1 MNEET
6 LELEI
11 KAKASEA
18 TKSVDKL
25 ISLLTNVDK
34 NINNIFTSL
43 NKVGTSYKQVNIL
56 INSFGKVS
64 EKSKKAT
71 NSIKKLGK
79 ALSLGA
85 IYTGIKH
92 FVSQYINWME
102 LVVDRTEQLNLFNV
116 VFKNIEKNGVKTF
129 STIGR
134 EAIKFQNK
142 LNEAFGT
149 NLTETL
155 KYQGLFQSMGENVGI
170 PDNYSAIMSTTMT
183 KLTYDLAS
191 LYNKSE
197 TVVAE
202 ALRAGVYAG
211 QTKPLRGYGI
221 DVTQMSMTPILNELG
236 IHDRTIKQ
244 MSQAEKEILRY
255 LATLKQAKVS
265 MGDFADTI
273 ESPANQLKIFKQQ
286 LVESK
291 VALTSLFIGSF
302 SQILPYANAFIMV
315 VKEVAEAIAI
325 MLGIE
330 LTDYNS
336 GIASTEDSYIDLE
349 ESIDNATSSAKELK
363 RQILGFDQIH
373 NINENKDNGNGNVVG
388 GIDQRLLDAIKG
400 YDNGMDRVRMKATEI
415 RDRIMEWLGF
425 TKTIDKVTG
434 AVNFKLKDGY
444 SNLKLIGGIVSVLV
458 GMKLIKGITGII
470 TGTSKIGKM
479 LGTGGLYTILKKLV
493 EPISVLGLKDGLH
506 YMILVLKDSL
516 IKFLPIVTKTIGV
529 VGSLIGVFVGSK
541 SIYNSAKKVN
551 TQMDKNNKTLK
562 ECKKGIATTVISATT
577 LGLTLGGPLGGA
589 IAGTTSLLWSG
600 IVAWEGYKARVESIA
615 RSNLFGNLTIS
626 IEEWGNILL
635 QNGVQITDYGYK
647 LNELKEKLD
656 NYNSSFIASAE
667 ALDLYGYKFGVLG
680 QKISQ
685 EDSVKI
691 IDSINNMATQSKL
704 IIEDSTNYSLQV
716 WGDTFSTMST
726 ITEDEEKDILNSI
739 VSYGQNQKDEIATA
753 QDNITKTYNKA
764 IKTRGYLTDEE
775 YKYISDQL
783 EKIRSLTQ
791 SEMSK
796 SQAEIEYLKEQ
807 FADTNLRLDEES
819 YSNFQEA
826 LTTYQKE
833 QLEKIKE
840 NYRIKLQQAEFYL
853 KQEAITEEE
862 YQNMKKTAYEQSIKE
877 QNELANE
884 ILKIQEQ
891 VYGALDQRMGELLDD
906 TSEVAS
912 KEREIIE
919 NIFKNAKI
927 DDSDLK
933 SKFKNVAKG
942 CSEAFKNEMKKKITI
957 TGNIAVGFNLQH
969 GNTFANGGILKNGKW
984 QKITQYAN
992 GGLPSIGEMFIAR
1005 EAGPELVGKIGN
1017 STAIMNNMQIVDSV
1031 KAGVYEA
1038 VSMAMNQYGGQAN
1051 QIDVHVHT
1059 DEGTVVDRINQ
1070 KTIQTGI
1077 CPINI
1082 PAL

>member
-34 NINNIFTSL
+34 NISNIFTTL
-43 NKVGTSYKQVNIL
+43 NKIGTSNKQVNVL
-56 INSFGKVS
+56 INNFGKIS
-64 EKSKKAT
+64 EKSKNAT
-71 NSIKKLGK
+71 NSIQKLEK
-79 ALSLGA
+79 ALSLGT
-85 IYTGIKH
+85 IYAGIKH
-92 FVSQYINWME
+92 FISQYINWME

-116 VFKNIEKNGVKTF
+116 VFKNVEKNGVKTF

-134 EAIKFQNK
+134 EAIKFQNR

-291 VALTSLFIGSF
+291 VALTSMFIGSF
-302 SQILPYANAFIMV
+302 SQILPYANAFVMV

-444 SNLKLIGGIVSVLV
+444 SNLKLIGGIVGVLV
-458 GMKLIKGITGII
+458 GMKLLNGITGII
-470 TGTSKIGKM
+470 TGTSKLGKI
-479 LGTGGLYTILKKLV
+479 LGTGGLYTILKNLIK
-493 EPISVLGLKDGLH
+493 PITVLGAKEGL
-506 YMILVLKDSL
+506 YYIFLTAKSS
-516 IKFLPIVTKTIGV
+516 IEKFLPVATKTVGVLGSIIG
-529 VGSLIGVFVGSK
+529 LFVGSK
-541 SIYNSAKKVN
+541 GIYNSIKKVN
-551 TQMDKNNKTLK
+551 TQVDKSNKTFK
-562 ECKKGIATTVISATT
+562 EYQKGVATTTTSATI
-577 LGLTLGGPLGGA
+577 LGTVLGGPLGGA
-589 IAGTTSLLWSG
+589 IGAVAGALWSG
-600 IVAWEGYKARVESIA
+600 IVAWEGYKERIESIA
-615 RSNLFGNLTIS
+615 KSNLFGNLSIS

-635 QNGVQITDYGYK
+635 HNGVQITDYGYK
-647 LNELKEKLD
+647 LTELKEKLND
-656 NYNSSFIASAE
+656 YNSSFIESSD

-680 QKISQ
+680 QKISE

-739 VSYGQNQKDEIATA
+739 VSYGQNQKNEIATA
-753 QDNITKTYNKA
+753 QNNITKTYNNA

-775 YKYISDQL
+775 YKYISEQL
-783 EKIRSLTQ
+783 EKIRNLTQ
-791 SEMSK
+791 NEMSK

-826 LTTYQKE
+826 LSTYQKE

-840 NYRIKLQQAEFYL
+840 NYRIKLQEAEHYL

-862 YQNMKKTAYEQSIKE
+862 YQAMKKTAYEQSIKE

-884 ILKIQEQ
+884 ISKIQEQ
-891 VYGALDQRMGELLDD
+891 VYSALDQRMGELLDD
-906 TSEVAS
+906 TSEVAR

-919 NIFKNAKI
+919 NIFKDAKI
-927 DDSDLK
+927 SDSDLK
-933 SKFKNVAKG
+933 SKFKNVAKA
-942 CSEAFKNEMKKKITI
+942 CSEAFKKEMNKKITI
-957 TGNIAVGFNLQH
+957 NGNIIVGFNTQY
-969 GNTFANGGILKNGKW
+969 GNTFADGGILKNGKW
-984 QKITQYAN
+984 QNITQYAD

-1070 KTIQTGI
+1070 KTIQTGV